1 MIKVRY
7 TSCMSLE
14 LTIMHEIQRWFSH
27 PWGQIFVV
35 ICARWC
41 IFVLPLVVLVAWRW
55 GSLSRHALVEI
66 MWSTLLASILVFGA
80 EIIIGR
86 TRPFLLDPSLAVLVP
101 RPHTMSFP
109 SAHASIAYA
118 LAFMTLHW
126 STRVG
131 IGTVLLADLV
141 ALAIFLKL
149 FLVVPVVWV
158 ALAAGSSKTNNSN
171 RRKALRTAC

>member
-1 MIKVRY
+1 
-7 TSCMSLE
+7 
-14 LTIMHEIQRWFSH
+14 MHEIQRWLSH

-35 ICARWC
+35 ICARWL
-41 IFVLPLVVLVAWRW
+41 IFVLPLLILVAWRW
-55 GSLSRHALVEI
+55 GNLSRHALVEI

-86 TRPFLLDPSLAVLVP
+86 TRPFLVDPSLAVLVP

-126 STRVG
+126 SMRVG
-131 IGTVLLADLV
+131 IGAVLLADLV
-141 ALAIFLKL
+141 AFGRIAAGVHYPTDVLAGIL
-149 FLVVPVVWV
+149 V
-158 ALAAGSSKTNNSN
+158 ALVAFAVVRFGHGWT
-171 RRKALRTAC
+171 RAVR